1 MGFGEK
7 LFWRIEEIT
16 IRYIVL
22 RLFTMRRVIIP
33 NLVFVTTPVTTFSSE
48 EMIRLETVV
57 SVHYD
62 TDLKKAIEVIKNA
75 LKELP
80 YLVEKDNIKVM
91 VDNFGESGIDI
102 KVWYFFD
109 PNKGYWAAQIRSDVN
124 QKIFEAF
131 QKEWIVIPYPHTVIT
146 VDKNDRDLIWT
157 LLYVMKHWLKT
168 WNSSK
173 SS

>member
-1 MGFGEK
+1 
-7 LFWRIEEIT
+7 
-16 IRYIVL
+16 
-22 RLFTMRRVIIP
+22 MRRVIIP

-109 PNKGYWAAQIRSDVN
+109 PNKGY
-124 QKIFEAF
+124 
-131 QKEWIVIPYPHTVIT
+131 
-146 VDKNDRDLIWT
+146 
-157 LLYVMKHWLKT
+157 
-168 WNSSK
+168 
-173 SS
+173 